1 MFCFVFLFI
10 NYPILVYMGTQIFFL
25 TSTQKINSQ
34 NFCQDIN
41 SKMDYFLSLGM
52 EKNDCKGGI
61 CSESFL
67 RMTYL
72 V

>member
-1 MFCFVFLFI
+1 
-10 NYPILVYMGTQIFFL
+10 
-25 TSTQKINSQ
+25 
-34 NFCQDIN
+34 
-41 SKMDYFLSLGM
+41 MDYFLSLGM

-72 V
+72 VWLVKKTVLKWIHVIQLKSFTLKLTQVINV

>member
-34 NFCQDIN
+34 NFYKDIN
-41 SKMDYFLSLGM
+41 SKMDYFFSLGM
-52 EKNDCKGGI
+52 EK
-61 CSESFL
+61 
-67 RMTYL
+67 MTARKEFAL
-72 V
+72 KAF

>member
-1 MFCFVFLFI
+1 
-10 NYPILVYMGTQIFFL
+10 
-25 TSTQKINSQ
+25 
-34 NFCQDIN
+34 
-41 SKMDYFLSLGM
+41 MDYFLSLGM

-72 V
+72 VWLVKKLC